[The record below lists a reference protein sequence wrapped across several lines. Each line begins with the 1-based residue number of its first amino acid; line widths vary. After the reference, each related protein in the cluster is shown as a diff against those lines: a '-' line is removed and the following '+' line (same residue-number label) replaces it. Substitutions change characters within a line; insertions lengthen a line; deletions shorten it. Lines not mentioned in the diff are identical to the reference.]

1 MGCSVPVVTYCVFKI
16 LLWCLNLLPALR
28 GVKQAYI
35 FNDCGGGGSGPPHF
49 QSVSLNN
56 GPRYTW

>member
-35 FNDCGGGGSGPPHF
+35 FNDCGGGEWCFPLPKCESE
-49 QSVSLNN
+49 
-56 GPRYTW
+56 